1 MRVKCPSELLPLFE
15 TNQTNRSF
23 TNPHTCPFDQYAQ
36 HRTRD
41 RFKPGLILVLDEK
54 WGIMNRFLA
63 RFYLLIFPS
72 LFAVQA
78 WGQEPAPRLQETTAR
93 TADAPAR
100 ATPAS
105 RYLLFGTIGVSTHSE
120 EARQSLELALDKYEN
135 DLLDDALVHAQHA
148 TEKDPQFALG
158 YAVLAYTSRR
168 GTPNEA
174 ASARAKSLLPFASAD
189 EQLLV
194 RWMTSVQDGDL
205 LPAIMA
211 MNDLIKSHPND
222 KHILYLTSEW
232 LYSQEDYDQARSLM
246 EKALKADS
254 NFAPALNKL
263 GYVYLQMATPDP
275 TRAAA
280 ALQRYAELQ
289 PGSPNPEVSLG
300 QILRYIGDDQGS
312 LRHYGDALQLDPTHF
327 PAQLGL
333 ADTLTLMSE
342 YADAR
347 REYDKAVSVAET
359 SRDAFHAEFQKA
371 FVYFWEGQPAQGQK
385 ALEMLLEKAQKQ
397 NDAYAQCEIA
407 LGRAILTP
415 DQTSALEQLRA
426 LEGFLQHPVAG
437 MNEDDRNI
445 CLASVLREAARDA
458 ALHDHLDA
466 AQEEIG
472 KLEKLAA
479 KTRGLVIE
487 NRYES
492 ARGYLLFAQ
501 ADFANSADELTTDL
515 NSPLVVQQ
523 LALTQEKLGNA
534 VRAQAMHRRLKFMRA
549 ATAEWYLA
557 SHPSAN
563 VTP

>member
-1 MRVKCPSELLPLFE
+1 
-15 TNQTNRSF
+15 
-23 TNPHTCPFDQYAQ
+23 
-36 HRTRD
+36 
-41 RFKPGLILVLDEK
+41 
-54 WGIMNRFLA
+54 MNRFLA
-63 RFYLLIFPS
+63 FVFLLVFPS

-78 WGQEPAPRLQETTAR
+78 WGQESAPRLQETTAR
-93 TADAPAR
+93 TAEAPAR
-100 ATPAS
+100 AAPAS
-105 RYLLFGTIGVSTHSE
+105 RNLLFGTISVSTHSD

-148 TEKDPQFALG
+148 TEKDPHFALG
-158 YAVLAYTSRR
+158 YAVLAYASRR

-189 EQLLV
+189 EQLLA

-205 LPAIMA
+205 LPAIML
-211 MNDLIKSHPND
+211 MNDLINGHPKD

-246 EKALKADS
+246 EKALKADP

-263 GYVYLQMATPDP
+263 GYIYLHTATPDP

-300 QILRYIGDDQGS
+300 EILRYIGDDQGS
-312 LRHYGDALQLDPTHF
+312 LRHYADALQLDPTHF
-327 PAQLGL
+327 PARLGL
-333 ADTLTLMSE
+333 ADTLTLRSE

-359 SRDAFHAEFQKA
+359 SRDAFHAEYQKA

-385 ALEMLLEKAQKQ
+385 ALEMLLQKAQKQ
-397 NDAYAQCEIA
+397 KDAYAQCEIA
-407 LGRAILTP
+407 SGRAILTP
-415 DQTSALEQLRA
+415 DETSALEQLRA
-426 LEGFLQHPVAG
+426 LEGFLQHSVAG

-445 CLASVLREAARDA
+445 CLASVLREAARVA
-458 ALHDHLDA
+458 ALHGHLDA

-479 KTRGLVIE
+479 KTRDMMIE

-492 ARGYLLFAQ
+492 ARGYLFFAQ
-501 ADFANSADELTTDL
+501 ADFASSADELTTDL

-523 LALTQEKLGNA
+523 LALAQEKLGNA
-534 VRAQAMHRRLKFMRA
+534 TRAQAMRARLKFMRA

-563 VTP
+563 VTR